1 MRFDLDKAMG
11 IHEQALY
18 VRARRNGIIASN
30 LANAD
35 TPNYKARDID
45 FREALKQSAGKPG
58 EGTMRTTH
66 GNHIQPSGNG
76 AASAEVLYRYPHQ
89 ASIDGN
95 TVDTQMEKARFAENA
110 VQYQTTLGFL
120 TGRFKGLNEAL
131 KGGGQ

>member
-1 MRFDLDKAMG
+1 MRFNLDKAMG

-45 FREALKQSAGKPG
+45 FREALKHAAGMDN

-66 GNHIQPSGNG
+66 NGHIQPSGKG
-76 AASAEVLYRYPHQ
+76 AADAEALYRHPHQ

-95 TVDTQMEKARFAENA
+95 TVDAQMEKARFTENA
-110 VQYQTTLGFL
+110 VQYQTTLNFL
-120 TGRFKGLNEAL
+120 SGRFKNLTEAL
-131 KGGGQ
+131 KGGQ